1 MVKEFKKVTL
11 TIITIAV
18 VLIAVVQ
25 INAFVSDGR
34 KASEARDFALRACSG
49 YQASESSGRLRTSLS
64 FALQASDLDVRYRPL
79 ADYIENEYAYFIA
92 YDGSDLFYLLN
103 ADQRDQELYDRAVY
117 EQSLKSGITSLCRS
131 WEMESAWPLPWE

>member
-1 MVKEFKKVTL
+1 MVKGFKKVTL

-18 VLIAVVQ
+18 VLIAVLQ

-34 KASEARDFALRACSG
+34 KASEARDFALRACNG
-49 YQASESSGRLRTSLS
+49 YKDAESIGRLRTSLS

-92 YDGSDLFYLLN
+92 YDGKDYFYILN
-103 ADQRDQELYDRAVY
+103 PDQRDQELYDRLVY
-117 EQSLKSGITSLCRS
+117 EQSHKSGITSLCRG